1 LWPIPVALV
10 LESRATAAD
19 PKRTTSKYLRINLLP
34 SKNWKDLAELVGIA
48 AIVASLIFVG
58 LEMRQSQQIA
68 LASQYQVRTDSGRQ
82 YFYES
87 LASEYRIKD
96 LAEDIQTWDWPP
108 GFLSEAE
115 NQWLEDNP
123 PSVWAEAAY
132 WATINLYGFDNYY
145 YQYQSGLLSE
155 EGWLALR
162 SRLRG
167 LLNDDP
173 FARYLIVTY
182 GEDFRSSFR
191 NLALTIVTE
200 IPDE

>member
-1 LWPIPVALV
+1 MQN
-10 LESRATAAD
+10 
-19 PKRTTSKYLRINLLP
+19 PK
-34 SKNWKDLAELVGIA
+34 WKDVIELVGIA
-48 AIVASLIFVG
+48 AIVASLLFVG

-68 LASQYQVRTDSGRQ
+68 LASQYQARTDSGRQ

-87 LASEYRIKD
+87 LASEYRIQD
-96 LAEDIQTWDWPP
+96 LAGDIQAWDWPP
-108 GFLSEAE
+108 GFLSESE
-115 NQWLEDNP
+115 EQWLADNP

-132 WATINLYGFDNYY
+132 WSTINLYGFDNYY

-167 LLNDDP
+167 LLKDDP
-173 FARYLIVTY
+173 FARYLIVNY

-191 NLALTIVTE
+191 NLAVAIITE
-200 IPDE
+200 PHEE